1 MEITTKCIRIARL
14 NDVYALLIQGFNR
27 LVDWA
32 TLLVIISVAE
42 PAMWTLLLITVYY
55 FWTTEAHARTVIC
68 AQIHEPRFGGFAQDR
83 TMQAYRWPQWQ
94 KSDDTEKKL
103 EGLSMYLANK
113 RPYIPSASVVQL
125 PTRIGTIFTEHL
137 QNNQPI
143 SPDELPISRKQ
154 RHCTTI
160 TYRHYL

>member
-1 MEITTKCIRIARL
+1 MLESFSK
-14 NDVYALLIQGFNR
+14 
-27 LVDWA
+27 
-32 TLLVIISVAE
+32 
-42 PAMWTLLLITVYY
+42 
-55 FWTTEAHARTVIC
+55 TVIC
-68 AQIHEPRFGGFAQDR
+68 AQIHEPRFGGSAQDR

-103 EGLSMYLANK
+103 EGSSMYLANK
-113 RPYIPSASVVQL
+113 RPYIASVSVVQL

-143 SPDELPISRKQ
+143 NPDELPVSRKQ

-160 TYRHYL
+160 TY